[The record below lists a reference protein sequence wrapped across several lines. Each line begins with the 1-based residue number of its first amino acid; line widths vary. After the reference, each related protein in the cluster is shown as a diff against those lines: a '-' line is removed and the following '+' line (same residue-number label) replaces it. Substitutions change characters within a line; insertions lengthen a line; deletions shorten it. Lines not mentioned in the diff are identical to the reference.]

1 MGTDVNMSGTTTED
15 EKELQRR
22 NLNSLAAAVAVG
34 LLCVLGIVGVQLARR
49 FVNATVRRHT
59 DEA

>member
-1 MGTDVNMSGTTTED
+1 MGTGVNMSGTTTED

-22 NLNSLAAAVAVG
+22 NRNSVAAAVAVG
-34 LLCVLGIVGVQLARR
+34 MLCLLGIVAVQLARR
-49 FVNATVRRHT
+49 LIGTVARRHT